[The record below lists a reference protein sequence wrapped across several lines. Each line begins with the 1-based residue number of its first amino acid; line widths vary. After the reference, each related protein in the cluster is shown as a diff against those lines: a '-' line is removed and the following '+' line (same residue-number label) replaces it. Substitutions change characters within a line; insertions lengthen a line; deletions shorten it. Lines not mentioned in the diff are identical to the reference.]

1 MYFNYMLFIYLVF
14 FLEFDSGW
22 KKLSECSQ
30 KNISLGGLEKHD
42 CEHEHLNFEQNILWK
57 TTTLAFIIPNDE
69 MTTEQ
74 KERKTEWR
82 NKREK
87 VMFSARC
94 VCIVFVSL
102 ASAAASPLKPKAV

>member
-1 MYFNYMLFIYLVF
+1 MYFNYILFIHLLS
-14 FLEFDSGW
+14 FLEFDSG
-22 KKLSECSQ
+22 CSQ
-30 KNISLGGLEKHD
+30 KNISLRGLEKH
-42 CEHEHLNFEQNILWK
+42 EWERENFNFEQNIPWK
-57 TTTLAFIIPNDE
+57 TTALAFIIPNDE

-87 VMFSARC
+87 VMFSVRC

>member
-1 MYFNYMLFIYLVF
+1 MYFNYILFIHLLS

-22 KKLSECSQ
+22 KKQSECSQ
-30 KNISLGGLEKHD
+30 KNISLRGLERRE
-42 CEHEHLNFEQNILWK
+42 CERENLNFEQNIPWK
-57 TTTLAFIIPNDE
+57 TTALAFIIPNDE

-87 VMFSARC
+87 VMFSVRC